1 MKEEEKAKIWNNNI
15 EEQATNIWSRL
26 QGLIWEFNSCS
37 LHLKSDLSTI
47 VNQDIS
53 WIMQVIYNSNLKNIL
68 YLAIDNCTPD
78 RNELGRG
85 RQLPAQ
91 I

>member
-26 QGLIWEFNSCS
+26 QGLIWEFNSHS
-37 LHLKSDLSTI
+37 PHLKSYLSTI

-53 WIMQVIYNSNLKNIL
+53 KIMQIIYYSNLRQIKMNWKQKN
-68 YLAIDNCTPD
+68 DH
-78 RNELGRG
+78 
-85 RQLPAQ
+85 
-91 I
+91 